1 MQYHV
6 LSSVHLDHIQAVAR
20 ELGPDWYYHHI
31 SSHARCGKLRSRAD
45 RHVCI
50 HFMISQ
56 GRYQL
61 SAGLDRDFYA
71 YGAQEQISVALGRR
85 PAAVAAD
92 IHRRLLP
99 GLTGTIAKAHAWRA
113 ETVARNERNHW
124 LQNLLRRFCDSL
136 YCRFN
141 ERDLFTFSPPA
152 GPRFA
157 VNESSNRGG
166 GYDLT
171 LNNLTLDDVVRIAAV
186 VCQGQQGKTD
196 ETS

>member
-6 LSSVHLDHIQAVAR
+6 LSPVHLDHIQAVT
-20 ELGPDWYYHHI
+20 PDWYYHHI

-45 RHVCI
+45 RDVWV

-61 SAGLDRDFYA
+61 SAVLDRDFYA
-71 YGAQEQISVALGRR
+71 YGEQVQISVALGRR
-85 PAAVAAD
+85 PEASAAA
-92 IHRRLLP
+92 IRRRLLP
-99 GLTGTIAKAHAWRA
+99 GLTGTIATAHASRA
-113 ETVARNERNHW
+113 ETMARNDRNRW

-141 ERDLFTFSPPA
+141 ERNLFAFSPPD
-152 GPRFA
+152 GPHFA
-157 VNESSNRGG
+157 VNESSNRSG

-171 LNNLTLDDVVRIAAV
+171 LNNLTLYDVVRIAAV